1 MEKENHSIEEYKH
14 LYNEIHSNSNKVSFA
29 LNLIFT
35 LTSAII
41 AYGLKDYEN
50 SSELIYLTPLIFI
63 IPLSHFIYSQ
73 MNSTVRIAMYIKV
86 FHESKE
92 NGLQWENRFDK
103 FKTPKEL
110 NHSKYAKALKLI
122 IIGLVSIC
130 ILLTVLRLSHSFIQ
144 QYELI
149 TLDENLLII
158 IRGILV
164 LIAIIGVTR
173 LLKQILGSIDDTKYV
188 YASKYFEEWSKIKT
202 KEENEKTLEN
212 KG

>member
-1 MEKENHSIEEYKH
+1 MEKRNQSIEEYKH
-14 LYNEIHSNSNKVSFA
+14 LYSEIHSNSDKVSFA
-29 LNLIFT
+29 LNLMFT

-50 SSELIYLTPLIFI
+50 SSEIIFLTPLIFI

-92 NGLQWENRFDK
+92 NGLQWENRFGK

-110 NHSKYAKALKLI
+110 NHSKYAKSLKLI
-122 IIGLVSIC
+122 VMGLVSIC
-130 ILLTVLRLSHSFIQ
+130 ILLTVLRLSHSLIQ

-149 TLDENLLII
+149 TLNENSVII
-158 IRGILV
+158 VRGILA
-164 LIAIIGVTR
+164 LIAIVGVVR
-173 LLKQILGSIDDTKYV
+173 ILRKILRSIDDTKSV
-188 YASKYFEEWSKIKT
+188 YATKYFEEWNKIKK
-202 KEENEKTLEN
+202 KEKENTEAN
-212 KG
+212 NA